1 MIDNI
6 KLDKKFKNVG
16 VKLSGGADSSIL
28 YYAVCKYYADTD
40 TKVFPI
46 TLATSGKPYYIDYAK
61 RIIEKVEELTGKS
74 AEKHYTIF
82 KEHEGFSN
90 EQVYIEGQ
98 NEIVKKAI
106 EEQNLEIVYSGLTK
120 NPKYSIFSKF
130 LRENQESM
138 GYDYETIMFH
148 LNKRD
153 KSRDPEAWYQLV
165 FPTIKLWFE
174 YRVHKTKNF
183 IYDWN
188 AEHNYVLFKLGLKP
202 RKPHKKKYTPFDPL
216 LHFNGVYFNRPFA
229 TGDKRGVFKA
239 YDDLNM
245 MDILYPL
252 TFSCEDT
259 TEYNG
264 IGPDHK
270 HCEHCFFCAERWYGF
285 NRII

>member
-6 KLDKKFKNVG
+6 KLDKKFKNVA
-16 VKLSGGADSSIL
+16 VKLSGGADSSII
-28 YYAVCKYYADTD
+28 YYAVCKFYAGTD
-40 TKVFPI
+40 TNIFPI
-46 TLATSGKPYYIDYAK
+46 TLATSGKPYYIAYAE
-61 RIIEKVEELTGKS
+61 RIIEKVTELTGKS
-74 AEKHYTIF
+74 PAKHYTIY

-120 NPKYSIFSKF
+120 NPKYSAMSAF
-130 LRENQESM
+130 LRNNHKDL
-138 GYDYETIMFH
+138 GFDYESIMYH
-148 LNKRD
+148 INKRD
-153 KSRDPEAWYQLV
+153 VSRDPPPWY
-165 FPTIKLWFE
+165 
-174 YRVHKTKNF
+174 KTLYNTTKTYAQVK
-183 IYDWN
+183 IHQTKDYVYDWN
-188 AEHNYVLFKLGLKP
+188 TEHNYILFKLGLKP
-202 RKPHKKKYTPFDPL
+202 RKPSAKPYQPFDPL
-216 LHFNGVYFNRPFA
+216 LHFNNVYFNRPFA
-229 TGDKRGVFKA
+229 TGDKRVVYKA
-239 YDDLNM
+239 YKDLGM

-259 TEYNG
+259 TEFHG